1 MVRRAPAKNGAPA
14 HYRRRSLCGSTLP
27 ILENGYHHTRLR
39 RSATGLKSF
48 VMRMFWFDIISF
60 PSTHEGFGMPI
71 LEGQVVARPVL
82 TSNLEPM

>member
-1 MVRRAPAKNGAPA
+1 
-14 HYRRRSLCGSTLP
+14 
-27 ILENGYHHTRLR
+27 
-39 RSATGLKSF
+39 
-48 VMRMFWFDIISF
+48 MRMFWFDIISF